1 MWKSYTDQLY
11 RGLDRLASWPPSN
24 RAHVG
29 DVASFEGR
37 SLELRTTL
45 AELGVEA
52 GALAGKEVRD
62 LGWASTGTVVVNPSL
77 AGAAPLDPA
86 AAGEAELSVEFK
98 AEHAIMMRAEQA
110 REDSL
115 DRLERV
121 RRELL
126 RLHEDGIW
134 QREWVLVTHAVRAER
149 LIALISSDREASA
162 QLRLSGG
169 MATEAG
175 ALARVAGKVTV
186 TQTTGMAFEELGVLD
201 ATPLYQA
208 VRVQERPLRG
218 DRVKRVGKRGRARP
232 EESRF
237 EIVEVTF

>member
-1 MWKSYTDQLY
+1 
-11 RGLDRLASWPPSN
+11 
-24 RAHVG
+24 
-29 DVASFEGR
+29 
-37 SLELRTTL
+37 
-45 AELGVEA
+45 
-52 GALAGKEVRD
+52 
-62 LGWASTGTVVVNPSL
+62 
-77 AGAAPLDPA
+77 
-86 AAGEAELSVEFK
+86 
-98 AEHAIMMRAEQA
+98 MMRAEQA